1 MTFTGEGG
9 SFAGKMSSLTLG
21 LCVERLPTSV
31 VPVPDPPDLE
41 NFDAQA
47 ELRNNINRV
56 LERFFAEG
64 KYVGTIQQ
72 ATITAYEDANDNK
85 FITLP
90 RHLET
95 CLRGGKAGYKT
106 SAVQSEW
113 YQYLPQGRGIR
124 KSDQSYYGPLQDIGE
139 GFVTFRDIETASTL
153 TLSSSET
160 ECAGS
165 YIWIRGKD
173 NNGDKIFSTVD
184 GDRVEGIRLDLGD
197 GTQTTSQT
205 FKEIYSVEKTPTTGT
220 ITLSATTGS
229 VTLAK
234 YEAGERAI
242 SYRRYIVDKTWDA
255 VQGIFKRRHC
265 WAISDND
272 PLYPDSLEAIK
283 LGLMAINAEEKADVE
298 RGQYYMDR
306 AILLLN
312 AELKEYNSGQEGVM
326 QVAPWLT
333 RRLVNMT

>member
-1 MTFTGEGG
+1 
-9 SFAGKMSSLTLG
+9 MSSLTLG
-21 LCVERLPTSV
+21 LAVERLPASV
-31 VPVPDPPDLE
+31 VPQPDPPDLAG
-41 NFDAQA
+41 FDAQA

-56 LERFFAEG
+56 LERFHAEG
-64 KYVGTIQQ
+64 KWEGLVTQ
-72 ATITAYEDANDNK
+72 ATITAYEDSIGNK

-95 CLRGGKAGYKT
+95 CLRAGKAGYKT
-106 SAVQSEW
+106 VGVQSEW

-124 KSDQSYYGPLQDIGE
+124 NPANAYYGPIQDLGE
-139 GFVTFRDIETASTL
+139 GYVTFRDLSANSQL

-173 NNGDKIFSTVD
+173 ASGNKIYSTVD
-184 GDRVEGIRLDLGD
+184 GERVEGIRLDLGS

-205 FKEIYSVEKTPTTGT
+205 FSTIDSVEKTPTTGV
-220 ITLSATTGS
+220 ITLSAGAT
-229 VTLAK
+229 TLAK

-242 SYRRYIVDKTWDA
+242 SYRRYLVDKNWDS

-272 PLYPDSLEAIK
+272 PIFPDSLEAIK
-283 LGLMAINAEEKADVE
+283 LGLMALNAEEKADVE

-326 QVAPWLT
+326 QIAPWLS

>member
-1 MTFTGEGG
+1 MLV
-9 SFAGKMSSLTLG
+9 SDAIMSSLSLQMAI
-21 LCVERLPTSV
+21 ERLPASIK
-31 VPVPDPPDLE
+31 PLPDPPDLQG
-41 NFDAQA
+41 FDPIE
-47 ELRNNINRV
+47 ELKNNINRV

-64 KYVGTIQQ
+64 KWVGTIQQ

-106 SAVQSEW
+106 TAVQSEW

-124 KSDQSYYGPLQDIGE
+124 KADQSYYGPLQDIGE

-184 GDRVEGIRLDLGD
+184 GDRVEGIRLDLGS

-229 VTLAK
+229 ITLAK
-234 YEAGERAI
+234 YESGERAI
-242 SYRRYIVDKTWDA
+242 SYRRYIVDKAWEA
-255 VQGIFKRRHC
+255 VQGIFKRRHV

-326 QVAPWLT
+326 QIAPWLS

>member
-1 MTFTGEGG
+1 
-9 SFAGKMSSLTLG
+9 MSSLSLG
-21 LCVERLPTSV
+21 ICCERLPASV
-31 VPVPDPPDLE
+31 RPIADPPDLQG
-41 NFDAQA
+41 FDAEA

-56 LERFFAEG
+56 LERIHAEG
-64 KYVGTIQQ
+64 KFVGTIQQ
-72 ATITAYEDANDNK
+72 ATITAYEDADGNK

-106 SAVQSEW
+106 TAVQSEW

-124 KSDQSYYGPLQDIGE
+124 KQDQAYYGPLQDIGE
-139 GFVTFRDIETASTL
+139 GFVTFRDIETPSQL

-173 NNGDKIFSTVD
+173 ASGNKIFSDVD
-184 GDRVEGIRLDLGD
+184 GERVEGIRIDLGD
-197 GTQTTSQT
+197 GTHTTNGIT

-220 ITLSATTGS
+220 ITLSAGAT
-229 VTLAK
+229 TLAK

-242 SYRRYIVDKTWDA
+242 SYRRYIVDRNWDA

-312 AELKEYNSGQEGVM
+312 AELKEYNAGQEGVM

>member
-1 MTFTGEGG
+1 
-9 SFAGKMSSLTLG
+9 MSSLSLQMAI
-21 LCVERLPTSV
+21 ERLPASV
-31 VPVPDPPDLE
+31 RPQPDPPDLE
-41 NFDAQA
+41 GFNQIE
-47 ELRNNINRV
+47 ELKNNINRV

-64 KYVGTIQQ
+64 KFVGTIQQ

-124 KSDQSYYGPLQDIGE
+124 KSDQPYYGPLQDIGE
-139 GFVTFRDIETASTL
+139 GYVTFRDIETASTL

-173 NNGDKIFSTVD
+173 NNGNKIFSDVD
-184 GDRVEGIRLDLGD
+184 GDRVEGIRLDLGAS
-197 GTQTTSQT
+197 TSPQTTAQT
-205 FKEIYSVEKTPTTGT
+205 FAEIYSVEKTPTTGI
-220 ITLSATTGS
+220 ITLAAGAI
-229 VTLAK
+229 TLAK

-242 SYRRYIVDKTWDA
+242 SYRRYIVDKNWDA
-255 VQGIFKRRHC
+255 VQGVFKRRHC

-326 QVAPWLT
+326 QIAPWLS
-333 RRLVNMT
+333 RRLINMT

>member
-1 MTFTGEGG
+1 
-9 SFAGKMSSLTLG
+9 MSSLTLG

-72 ATITAYEDANDNK
+72 ATITAYEDVNDNK

-139 GFVTFRDIETASTL
+139 GYVTFRDIETASTL

-184 GDRVEGIRLDLGD
+184 GDRVEGIRLDLGN

-242 SYRRYIVDKTWDA
+242 SYRRYIVDKAWDA

-312 AELKEYNSGQEGVM
+312 AELKEYNAGQEGVM
-326 QVAPWLT
+326 QIAPWLS

>member
-1 MTFTGEGG
+1 
-9 SFAGKMSSLTLG
+9 MSSLTLG
-21 LCVERLPTSV
+21 LCVERLPNSV
-31 VPVPDPPDLE
+31 VPVADPPDLAG
-41 NFDAQA
+41 FDAQA

-56 LERFFAEG
+56 LERFHAEG
-64 KYVGTIQQ
+64 KWTGLVQQ
-72 ATITAYEDANDNK
+72 ATVTAYEDINDNK

-124 KSDQSYYGPLQDIGE
+124 RTDQAYYGPLQDIGE
-139 GFVTFRDIETASTL
+139 GFVTFRDLTTPSQL

-184 GDRVEGIRLDLGD
+184 GERVEGIRLDLGD

-205 FKEIYSVEKTPTTGT
+205 FKEIYSVEKTPTTGV
-220 ITLSATTGS
+220 ISLSAGAT
-229 VTLAK
+229 TLAK

-242 SYRRYIVDKTWDA
+242 SYRRYIVDKNWDA
-255 VQGIFKRRHC
+255 VQGIFKRRHV

-283 LGLMAINAEEKADVE
+283 LGLMAINAEEKADIE

-312 AELKEYNSGQEGVM
+312 AELKEYNAGQEGVM

>member
-1 MTFTGEGG
+1 MVAFR
-9 SFAGKMSSLTLG
+9 AIMSSLSLQMAI
-21 LCVERLPTSV
+21 ERLPASV
-31 VPVPDPPDLE
+31 RPQPDPPDLE
-41 NFDAQA
+41 GFNQIE
-47 ELRNNINRV
+47 ELKNNINRV

-64 KYVGTIQQ
+64 KFVGTIQQ

-106 SAVQSEW
+106 TAVQSEW

-124 KSDQSYYGPLQDIGE
+124 KADQAYYGPLQDIGE

-153 TLSSSET
+153 TLTSSET
-160 ECAGS
+160 EDAGS

-173 NNGDKIFSTVD
+173 NNGNKIFSTVD
-184 GDRVEGIRLDLGD
+184 GERVEGIRIDLGD
-197 GTQTTSQT
+197 GTHTTSQT

-242 SYRRYIVDKTWDA
+242 SYRRYIVDRNWDA

-312 AELKEYNSGQEGVM
+312 AELKEYNAGQEGVM
-326 QVAPWLT
+326 QIAPWLT

>member
-1 MTFTGEGG
+1 
-9 SFAGKMSSLTLG
+9 MSSLTLG
-21 LCVERLPTSV
+21 LCVERLPTSS

-56 LERFFAEG
+56 LERFYAEG
-64 KYVGTIQQ
+64 KWTGLVQQ

-106 SAVQSEW
+106 TAVQSEW

-124 KSDQSYYGPLQDIGE
+124 KADQAYSGPLQDIGE
-139 GFVTFRDIETASTL
+139 GFVTFRDLATPSQL
-153 TLSSSET
+153 TLSSNET

-173 NNGDKIFSTVD
+173 ANGDKIYSTVD

-205 FKEIYSVEKTPTTGT
+205 FKEVYGVEKTPTTGV
-220 ITLSATTGS
+220 ISLSAGAT
-229 VTLAK
+229 TLAK

-242 SYRRYIVDKTWDA
+242 NYRRYIVDRNWDA
-255 VQGIFKRRHC
+255 VQGIFKRKHC

-312 AELKEYNSGQEGVM
+312 AELKEYNAGQEGVM
-326 QVAPWLT
+326 QIAPWLS

>member
-1 MTFTGEGG
+1 
-9 SFAGKMSSLTLG
+9 MSSLSLG
-21 LCVERLPTSV
+21 LAAERLPASV
-31 VPVPDPPDLE
+31 HPQPDPPDLQG
-41 NFDAQA
+41 FDSAA

-64 KYVGTIQQ
+64 KFVGTIQQ

-106 SAVQSEW
+106 TAVQSEW

-124 KSDQSYYGPLQDIGE
+124 KADQAYYGPLQDIGE
-139 GFVTFRDIETASTL
+139 GFVTFRDIETDSTL

-184 GDRVEGIRLDLGD
+184 GERVEGIRLDLGS
-197 GTQTTSQT
+197 GTQATSQT

-242 SYRRYIVDKTWDA
+242 SYRRYIVDKAWDA
-255 VQGIFKRRHC
+255 VQGIFKRRHV

-283 LGLMAINAEEKADVE
+283 LGLMALNAEEKADVE

-312 AELKEYNSGQEGVM
+312 AELKEYNAGQEGVM

-333 RRLVNMT
+333 RRMVNMT

>member
-1 MTFTGEGG
+1 
-9 SFAGKMSSLTLG
+9 MSSLTLG

-56 LERFFAEG
+56 LERFICEG
-64 KYVGTIQQ
+64 KFVGTIQQ

-95 CLRGGKAGYKT
+95 CLRGGRAGYKT
-106 SAVQSEW
+106 TSVQSEW

-124 KSDQSYYGPLQDIGE
+124 KSTDSYYGPLQDLGE
-139 GFVTFRDIETASTL
+139 GFVTFRDIATPSTL
-153 TLSSSET
+153 TLSSNET

-173 NNGDKIFSTVD
+173 ANGDKIYSTVD
-184 GDRVEGIRLDLGD
+184 GERVEGIRIDLGS
-197 GTQTTSQT
+197 GTQTTTQT
-205 FKEIYSVEKTPTTGT
+205 FSEIYSVEKTPTTGI
-220 ITLSATTGS
+220 ITLSAGAT
-229 VTLAK
+229 TLAK

-242 SYRRYIVDKTWDA
+242 SYRRYLVDRNWDA

-312 AELKEYNSGQEGVM
+312 AELKEYNAGQEGVM

>member
-1 MTFTGEGG
+1 
-9 SFAGKMSSLTLG
+9 MSSLSLQMAI
-21 LCVERLPTSV
+21 ERLPASV
-31 VPVPDPPDLE
+31 RPQPDPPDLE
-41 NFDAQA
+41 GFNQIE
-47 ELRNNINRV
+47 ELKNNINRV

-64 KYVGTIQQ
+64 KFVGTIQQ
-72 ATITAYEDANDNK
+72 ATITAYEDINDNK

-124 KSDQSYYGPLQDIGE
+124 KTDQSYYGPLQDIGE
-139 GFVTFRDIETASTL
+139 GFVTFRDIETASAL

-184 GDRVEGIRLDLGD
+184 GDRVEGIRLDLGS

-229 VTLAK
+229 ITLAK

-242 SYRRYIVDKTWDA
+242 SYRRYIVDKAWDA

-312 AELKEYNSGQEGVM
+312 AELKEYNAGQEGVM
-326 QVAPWLT
+326 QIAPWLS

>member
-1 MTFTGEGG
+1 
-9 SFAGKMSSLTLG
+9 MSSLTMQLA
-21 LCVERLPTSV
+21 CERLPSSV

-56 LERFFAEG
+56 LERFHAEG
-64 KYVGTIQQ
+64 KWTGLVQQ

-106 SAVQSEW
+106 TAVQSEW

-124 KSDQSYYGPLQDIGE
+124 KQDQAYYGPLQDIGE

-173 NNGDKIFSTVD
+173 SSGNKIFSTVD
-184 GDRVEGIRLDLGD
+184 GERVEGIRLDLGN

-205 FKEIYSVEKTPTTGT
+205 FNEIYSVEKTPTTGT

-242 SYRRYIVDKTWDA
+242 SYRRYIVDKNWDG
-255 VQGIFKRRHC
+255 VQGIFKRRYC

-326 QVAPWLT
+326 QIAPWLT

>member
-1 MTFTGEGG
+1 
-9 SFAGKMSSLTLG
+9 MSSLTLG
-21 LCVERLPTSV
+21 LCVERLPNSV
-31 VPVPDPPDLE
+31 VPVADPPDLAG
-41 NFDAQA
+41 FDAQA

-72 ATITAYEDANDNK
+72 ATITAYEDINDNK

-124 KSDQSYYGPLQDIGE
+124 KTDQSYYGPLQDIGE

-184 GDRVEGIRLDLGD
+184 GDRVEGIRLDLGN
-197 GTQTTSQT
+197 GTQTTTGIT

-220 ITLSATTGS
+220 ITLAAGAT
-229 VTLAK
+229 TLAK

-242 SYRRYIVDKTWDA
+242 SYRRYIVDKNWDA

-326 QVAPWLT
+326 QIAPWLS
-333 RRLVNMT
+333 RRLINMT

>member
-1 MTFTGEGG
+1 M
-9 SFAGKMSSLTLG
+9 
-21 LCVERLPTSV
+21 
-31 VPVPDPPDLE
+31 
-41 NFDAQA
+41 
-47 ELRNNINRV
+47 
-56 LERFFAEG
+56 
-64 KYVGTIQQ
+64 
-72 ATITAYEDANDNK
+72 ITAYEDANENK

-95 CLRGGKAGYKT
+95 CIRAGKAGYKT
-106 SAVQSEW
+106 LSVQSEW

-124 KSDQSYYGPLQDIGE
+124 KEDQKYFGPIQDMGE
-139 GFVTFRDIETASTL
+139 GFVTFRDIDTPSQL
-153 TLSSSET
+153 TLSSGET

-173 NNGDKIFSTVD
+173 SNGDKIYSTVD
-184 GDRVEGIRLDLGD
+184 GERVEGIRLDLGD

-205 FKEIYSVEKTPTTGT
+205 FAEIYSVEKTPTTGV
-220 ITLSATTGS
+220 ISLSAGAT
-229 VTLAK
+229 TLAK

-242 SYRRYIVDKTWDA
+242 SYRRYLVDRNWDA
-255 VQGIFKRRHC
+255 VQGIFKRKHC

-283 LGLMAINAEEKADVE
+283 LGLMALNAEEKADVE

-312 AELKEYNSGQEGVM
+312 AELKEYNAGQEGVM

>member
-1 MTFTGEGG
+1 
-9 SFAGKMSSLTLG
+9 MSSLTLG

-56 LERFFAEG
+56 LERFHAEG
-64 KYVGTIQQ
+64 KWVGTVQQ
-72 ATITAYEDANDNK
+72 ATITAYEDADDNK

-106 SAVQSEW
+106 TAVQSEW

-124 KSDQSYYGPLQDIGE
+124 KADQAYYGPLQDIGE
-139 GFVTFRDIETASTL
+139 GFVTFRDIETASPL

-173 NNGDKIFSTVD
+173 ANGDKIFSTVD
-184 GDRVEGIRLDLGD
+184 GERVEGIRLDLGN

-220 ITLSATTGS
+220 ITLSAGAT
-229 VTLAK
+229 TLAK

-242 SYRRYIVDKTWDA
+242 SYRRYIVDKAWDA
-255 VQGIFKRRHC
+255 VQGIFKRRHV

-312 AELKEYNSGQEGVM
+312 AELKEYNAGQEGVM
-326 QVAPWLT
+326 QIAPWLS

>member
-1 MTFTGEGG
+1 M
-9 SFAGKMSSLTLG
+9 G
-21 LCVERLPTSV
+21 LACERMPASV
-31 VPVPDPPDLE
+31 KPMPDPPDLAG
-41 NFDAQA
+41 FDAEA

-56 LERFFAEG
+56 LERFHAEG
-64 KYVGTIQQ
+64 KWVGTVQQ

-106 SAVQSEW
+106 TAVQSEW

-124 KSDQSYYGPLQDIGE
+124 KADQAYYGPLQDIGE
-139 GFVTFRDIETASTL
+139 GFVTFRDIETPSQL

-173 NNGDKIFSTVD
+173 ASGNKIFSTVD
-184 GDRVEGIRLDLGD
+184 GERVEGIRLDLGN

-205 FKEIYSVEKTPTTGT
+205 FSELYSVEKTPTTG
-220 ITLSATTGS
+220 IISLSAGAT
-229 VTLAK
+229 TLAK

-242 SYRRYIVDKTWDA
+242 SYRRYIVDKAWDA

>member
-1 MTFTGEGG
+1 MVVFR
-9 SFAGKMSSLTLG
+9 AIMSSLSLQMAI
-21 LCVERLPTSV
+21 ERLPASV
-31 VPVPDPPDLE
+31 RPQPDPPDLE
-41 NFDAQA
+41 GFNQIE
-47 ELRNNINRV
+47 ELKNNINRV

-64 KYVGTIQQ
+64 KFVGTIQQ

-106 SAVQSEW
+106 TAVQSEW

-124 KSDQSYYGPLQDIGE
+124 KADQAYYGPLQDIGE
-139 GFVTFRDIETASTL
+139 GFVTFRDIETTSTL
-153 TLSSSET
+153 TLTSSET
-160 ECAGS
+160 EDAGS

-173 NNGDKIFSTVD
+173 NNGNKIFSDVD

-197 GTQTTSQT
+197 GTHTTSQT

-242 SYRRYIVDKTWDA
+242 SYRRYIVDRNWDA

-312 AELKEYNSGQEGVM
+312 AELKEYNAGQEGVM
-326 QVAPWLT
+326 QIAPWLT

>member
-1 MTFTGEGG
+1 
-9 SFAGKMSSLTLG
+9 MSSLTLG
-21 LCVERLPTSV
+21 LCVERLPASV
-31 VPVPDPPDLE
+31 VPQPDPPDLE

-56 LERFFAEG
+56 LERFHAEG
-64 KYVGTIQQ
+64 KWVGTVQQ
-72 ATITAYEDANDNK
+72 ATITAYEDADDNK
-85 FITLP
+85 FITIP

-106 SAVQSEW
+106 TAVQSEW

-124 KSDQSYYGPLQDIGE
+124 KADQAYYGPLQDIGE

-184 GDRVEGIRLDLGD
+184 GERVEGIRLDLGD
-197 GTQTTSQT
+197 GTQTTSQM

-220 ITLSATTGS
+220 ITLSAGAT
-229 VTLAK
+229 TLAK

-242 SYRRYIVDKTWDA
+242 SYRRYIVDKNWDA

-312 AELKEYNSGQEGVM
+312 AELKEYNAGQEGVM
-326 QVAPWLT
+326 QIAPWLS

>member
-1 MTFTGEGG
+1 M
-9 SFAGKMSSLTLG
+9 G
-21 LCVERLPTSV
+21 LACERLPASV
-31 VPVPDPPDLE
+31 KPMPDPPDLAG
-41 NFDAQA
+41 FDAEA
-47 ELRNNINRV
+47 ELRNNINRF
-56 LERFFAEG
+56 LERIHHEG
-64 KYVGTIQQ
+64 KWVGTIQQ
-72 ATITAYEDANDNK
+72 ATITAYEDADGNK

-106 SAVQSEW
+106 TAVQSEW

-124 KSDQSYYGPLQDIGE
+124 KADQAYYGPLQDIGE

-153 TLSSSET
+153 TLTSSET

-173 NNGDKIFSTVD
+173 ASGNKIFSTVD
-184 GDRVEGIRLDLGD
+184 GERVEGIRLDLANAPY
-197 GTQTTSQT
+197 TTNGFT

-242 SYRRYIVDKTWDA
+242 SYRRYIVDRNWDA

-272 PLYPDSLEAIK
+272 PIFPDSLEAIK

-312 AELKEYNSGQEGVM
+312 AELKEYNAGQEGVM
-326 QVAPWLT
+326 QIAPWLT

>member
-1 MTFTGEGG
+1 
-9 SFAGKMSSLTLG
+9 MSSLTLG
-21 LCVERLPTSV
+21 LCVERLPTSS

-56 LERFFAEG
+56 LERFYAEG
-64 KYVGTIQQ
+64 KWTGLVQQ

-106 SAVQSEW
+106 TAVQSEW

-124 KSDQSYYGPLQDIGE
+124 KADQAYSGPLQDIGE
-139 GFVTFRDIETASTL
+139 GFVTFRDLATPSQL
-153 TLSSSET
+153 TLSSNET

-173 NNGDKIFSTVD
+173 ANGDKIYSTVD

-205 FKEIYSVEKTPTTGT
+205 FKEIYSVEKTPTTGV
-220 ITLSATTGS
+220 ISLSAGAT
-229 VTLAK
+229 TLAK

-242 SYRRYIVDKTWDA
+242 NYRRYIVDRNWDA

-312 AELKEYNSGQEGVM
+312 AELKEYNAGQEGVM

>member
-1 MTFTGEGG
+1 
-9 SFAGKMSSLTLG
+9 MSSLTLG
-21 LCVERLPTSV
+21 LCVERLPASV
-31 VPVPDPPDLE
+31 VPQPDPPDLE

-56 LERFFAEG
+56 LERLHSEG
-64 KYVGTIQQ
+64 KWVGLVTQ
-72 ATITAYEDANDNK
+72 AYITAYEDANDNK

-106 SAVQSEW
+106 TAVQSEW

-124 KSDQSYYGPLQDIGE
+124 KQDQAYYGPLQDIGE

-173 NNGDKIFSTVD
+173 ASGNKIFSTVD
-184 GDRVEGIRLDLGD
+184 GERVEGIRLDLGS

-205 FKEIYSVEKTPTTGT
+205 FSELYSVEKTPTTGL
-220 ITLSATTGS
+220 ISLSAGAT
-229 VTLAK
+229 TLAK

-242 SYRRYIVDKTWDA
+242 SYRRYIVDKNWDA
-255 VQGIFKRRHC
+255 VQGIFKRRHV

-312 AELKEYNSGQEGVM
+312 AELKEYNAGQEGVM

>member
-1 MTFTGEGG
+1 
-9 SFAGKMSSLTLG
+9 MSSLTLG

-72 ATITAYEDANDNK
+72 ATITAYEDVNDNK

-139 GFVTFRDIETASTL
+139 GYVTFRDIETASTL

-184 GDRVEGIRLDLGD
+184 GDRVEGIRLDLGN
-197 GTQTTSQT
+197 GTQTTTGIT

-220 ITLSATTGS
+220 ITLAAGAT
-229 VTLAK
+229 TLAK

-242 SYRRYIVDKTWDA
+242 SYRRYIVDKAWEA

-312 AELKEYNSGQEGVM
+312 AELKEYNAGQEGVM

>member
-1 MTFTGEGG
+1 MQL
-9 SFAGKMSSLTLG
+9 A
-21 LCVERLPTSV
+21 CERLPASV
-31 VPVPDPPDLE
+31 RPIADPPDLVG
-41 NFDAQA
+41 FDAEA

-56 LERFFAEG
+56 LERFHAEG
-64 KYVGTIQQ
+64 KWTGLVQQ
-72 ATITAYEDANDNK
+72 ATITAYEDINDNK

-106 SAVQSEW
+106 TAVQSEW

-124 KSDQSYYGPLQDIGE
+124 KADQSYYGPLQDIGE
-139 GFVTFRDIETASTL
+139 GFVTFRDIETSSTL

-184 GDRVEGIRLDLGD
+184 GDRVEGIRLDLGS

-229 VTLAK
+229 ITLAK
-234 YEAGERAI
+234 YESGERAI
-242 SYRRYIVDKTWDA
+242 SYRRYIVDKAWEA
-255 VQGIFKRRHC
+255 VQGIFKRRHV

-326 QVAPWLT
+326 QIAPWLS

>member
-1 MTFTGEGG
+1 
-9 SFAGKMSSLTLG
+9 MSSLTLG
-21 LCVERLPTSV
+21 LCVERLPTSS

-56 LERFFAEG
+56 LERFYAEG
-64 KYVGTIQQ
+64 KWTGLVQQ

-106 SAVQSEW
+106 TAVQSEW

-124 KSDQSYYGPLQDIGE
+124 KADQAYSGPLQDIGE
-139 GFVTFRDIETASTL
+139 GFVTFRDLATPSQL
-153 TLSSSET
+153 TLSSNET

-173 NNGDKIFSTVD
+173 ANGDKIYSTVD

-205 FKEIYSVEKTPTTGT
+205 FKEVYGVEKTPTTGV
-220 ITLSATTGS
+220 ISLSAGAT
-229 VTLAK
+229 TLAK

-242 SYRRYIVDKTWDA
+242 NYRRYIVDRNWDA
-255 VQGIFKRRHC
+255 VQGIFKRKHC

-312 AELKEYNSGQEGVM
+312 AELKEYNAGQEGVM
-326 QVAPWLT
+326 QIAPWLT

>member
-1 MTFTGEGG
+1 
-9 SFAGKMSSLTLG
+9 MSSLSLG
-21 LCVERLPTSV
+21 LAAERLPASV
-31 VPVPDPPDLE
+31 HPQPDPPDLQG
-41 NFDAQA
+41 FDSAA

-64 KYVGTIQQ
+64 KFVGTIQQ

-106 SAVQSEW
+106 TAVQSEW

-124 KSDQSYYGPLQDIGE
+124 KSDQAYYGPLQDIGE

-184 GDRVEGIRLDLGD
+184 GERVEGIRLDLGG

-242 SYRRYIVDKTWDA
+242 SYRRYIVDKAWDA
-255 VQGIFKRRHC
+255 VQGIFKRRHV

-312 AELKEYNSGQEGVM
+312 AELKEYNAGQEGVM

-333 RRLVNMT
+333 RRMVNMI

>member
-1 MTFTGEGG
+1 
-9 SFAGKMSSLTLG
+9 MSSLSLQMAI
-21 LCVERLPTSV
+21 ERLPASV
-31 VPVPDPPDLE
+31 RPQPDPPDLE
-41 NFDAQA
+41 GFNQIE
-47 ELRNNINRV
+47 ELKNNINRV

-64 KYVGTIQQ
+64 KFVGTVQQ

-106 SAVQSEW
+106 TAVQSEW

-124 KSDQSYYGPLQDIGE
+124 KADQAYYGPLQDIGE

-173 NNGDKIFSTVD
+173 ANGDKIFSTVD
-184 GDRVEGIRLDLGD
+184 GERVEGIRLDLGD

-205 FKEIYSVEKTPTTGT
+205 FSELYSVEKTPTTGL
-220 ITLSATTGS
+220 ISLSAGAT
-229 VTLAK
+229 TLAK

-242 SYRRYIVDKTWDA
+242 SYRRYIVDKNWDA
-255 VQGIFKRRHC
+255 VQGIFKRRHV

-312 AELKEYNSGQEGVM
+312 AELKEYNAGQEGVM
-326 QVAPWLT
+326 QIAPWLS

>member
-1 MTFTGEGG
+1 
-9 SFAGKMSSLTLG
+9 MSSLSLG
-21 LCVERLPTSV
+21 LCCERLPASV
-31 VPVPDPPDLE
+31 IPTPDPPDLE
-41 NFDAQA
+41 GFNQIE
-47 ELRNNINRV
+47 ELKNNINRV

-64 KYVGTIQQ
+64 KFVGTIQQ
-72 ATITAYEDANDNK
+72 ATITAYEDADDNK

-106 SAVQSEW
+106 TAVQSEW

-197 GTQTTSQT
+197 GTQTTTGIT

-242 SYRRYIVDKTWDA
+242 SYRRYIVDKNWDA

-312 AELKEYNSGQEGVM
+312 AELKEYNAGQEGVM